1 MPLSNGGFMARKR
14 RRFIKIISFRISLD
28 NFILTM
34 GLSFILGGLI
44 GVAGMYYGIK
54 FERDRY
60 KASLY
65 YADKEIVDKAEK
77 ASLPGKDKM
86 VKISF

>member
-1 MPLSNGGFMARKR
+1 MML
-14 RRFIKIISFRISLD
+14 
-28 NFILTM
+28 
-34 GLSFILGGLI
+34 LSFISGGLI

-65 YADKEIVDKAEK
+65 YADKKIVDKAEK
-77 ASLPGKDKM
+77 EAKTSKDKL
-86 VKISF
+86 VKISFR

>member
-1 MPLSNGGFMARKR
+1 
-14 RRFIKIISFRISLD
+14 
-28 NFILTM
+28 M
-34 GLSFILGGLI
+34 GLSFLLGGVI

-65 YADKEIVDKAEK
+65 YADKKIVDKAEK
-77 ASLPGKDKM
+77 ASLQSKDKM
-86 VKISF
+86 VKIGFR

>member
-1 MPLSNGGFMARKR
+1 MSKRK
-14 RRFIKIISFRISLD
+14 RFIKIISFRIRLD

-34 GLSFILGGLI
+34 VLSFLLGGAV
-44 GVAGMYYGIK
+44 GVAGMYYGVK

-65 YADKEIVDKAEK
+65 FADKKIVDKAEK
-77 ASLPGKDKM
+77 GVVAGKDKM
-86 VKISF
+86 VKIGFR

>member
-1 MPLSNGGFMARKR
+1 MGKNKRK
-14 RRFIKIISFRISLD
+14 FIKIISFRISLD

-34 GLSFILGGLI
+34 GLSFLLGGLI

-65 YADKEIVDKAEK
+65 YADKKIVDKAEK
-77 ASLPGKDKM
+77 ASLPGKDKL

>member
-1 MPLSNGGFMARKR
+1 MSKKR
-14 RRFIKIISFRISLD
+14 RRFIKIISFRIRLD

-34 GLSFILGGLI
+34 VLSFLLGGAI

-65 YADKEIVDKAEK
+65 YADKKIVDKAEK
-77 ASLPGKDKM
+77 EAKTNKDKL
-86 VKISF
+86 VKISFR